1 MNKVAMKG
9 IEYMEEQERTLYDY
23 MSILASRK
31 KNIILLTVIFAG
43 GALLYALFAPKI
55 FRAECRILAQSL
67 GGGGGTFAML
77 SAQAS
82 NLGITP
88 PLGGVTRGEMFI
100 GLLRGHTV
108 IDKIIDRFDLM
119 DLYEKK
125 TRIQMRQ
132 FINAKVLDVVENT
145 KSGIVTIA
153 VMDKEPERAARMANA
168 FVEELKSMLYSLAI
182 GEAAERRVFF
192 EQQMTQARVTLNH
205 AEDELQKYQEQSG
218 LVAMEPQVTAL
229 LESIAQL
236 RAQIA
241 AKEVELSSLRTYARS
256 GNPSLKRAESELAT
270 LRLELNKLGMQ
281 QVLNPSEAASMPSLR
296 EAPQLGL
303 EYQRR
308 LRNVKYASTM
318 YDLMLRQLEA
328 AKIDEAREAMP
339 LQIIDPAIPPDD
351 IFKPKKLQIVML
363 GMLFGLCLSVT
374 LVLFADYMATIKNR
388 SKL

>member
-1 MNKVAMKG
+1 
-9 IEYMEEQERTLYDY
+9 
-23 MSILASRK
+23 
-31 KNIILLTVIFAG
+31 
-43 GALLYALFAPKI
+43 
-55 FRAECRILAQSL
+55 
-67 GGGGGTFAML
+67 ML